1 MREKEIQER
10 LISRGP
16 PAPLERDVER
26 YLVERVRAAHGMAL
40 KWVSPANAGV
50 CDRICLLPRGRVVFV
65 ELKRPGGKVR
75 PLQERMIGL
84 MRQLG
89 ADVRVLDSKAEV
101 DRFVAE
107 FR

>member
-1 MREKEIQER
+1 MLEKEIQER

-26 YLVERVRAAHGMAL
+26 YLVERVRAAQGMAP
-40 KWVSPANAGV
+40 KWVSPANAGA
-50 CDRICLLPRGRVVFV
+50 CDRICLFRGGRVVFV
-65 ELKRPGGKVR
+65 ELKRPGGRLR

-89 ADVRVLDSKAEV
+89 ADVRVIDSKEGV